1 MNIFNIKERKTM
13 SFEEW
18 MKVRTVA
25 EKGKQTEKGAS
36 DITKDAGI
44 LDPEKGK
51 TGFDNAM
58 DDDHAGL
65 DKKKHDAVKAT
76 YGGSSTAA
84 TSYDKPLDDPKKIN
98 IKK

>member
-1 MNIFNIKERKTM
+1 MNIFNVKERKTM

-18 MKVRTVA
+18 MRTRTVA
-25 EKGKQTEKGAS
+25 EKGKQTEKGAA
-36 DITKDAGI
+36 DITKDGGI

-51 TGFDNAM
+51 AGYDNAM

-65 DKKKHDAVKAT
+65 DKKKHEATKAT
-76 YGGSSTAA
+76 YSGASTAA

>member
-1 MNIFNIKERKTM
+1 MNIFDVKKRNTM

-18 MKVRTVA
+18 MRNRTVA
-25 EKGKQTEKGAS
+25 EKGKQEEKGAA
-36 DITKDAGI
+36 DITKDGGA

-51 TGFDNAM
+51 AGYDNAM
-58 DDDHAGL
+58 DADTADL

-76 YGGSSTAA
+76 YGGASTAS
-84 TSYDKPLDDPKKIN
+84 TSYDAPLDDPKAIN